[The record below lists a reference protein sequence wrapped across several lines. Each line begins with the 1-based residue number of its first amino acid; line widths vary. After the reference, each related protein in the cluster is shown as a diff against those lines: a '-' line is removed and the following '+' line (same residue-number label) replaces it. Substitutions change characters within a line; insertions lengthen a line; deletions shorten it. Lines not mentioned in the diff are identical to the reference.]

1 MSKSISSPNRRTF
14 LKSMGG
20 LIVASGLPAAWAI
33 ENVPASPLPTEH
45 NHAPHPSIGAVYNP
59 YYRPQDWNF
68 LSGRRP
74 EAMPLLGSYDSEIG
88 SISAHMA
95 WARSMGLSYFVAPV
109 RTDIP
114 DWRDK
119 LRMLFLSAKQQTF
132 RVALCLD
139 GDGLGTDAGSA
150 DTLLG
155 NLVDEG
161 AYLRTP
167 DQKPVLFSIGLRSQS
182 TIRPGGVRVELPE
195 SWKQRKTNAREP
207 RRAKEMGAYF
217 GLSLAAANRQGFRK
231 VESRPE
237 QGSRAYSFAFVAL
250 STESDAHDT
259 HLVLPSP
266 DTMRGFDYA
275 IVDGFNNWGYSVPL
289 EPSTRFGRA
298 YAVEIRKWIDQIGE
312 KLA

>member
-1 MSKSISSPNRRTF
+1 MSKSISSGNRRTF

-20 LIVASGLPAAWAI
+20 LIVASGLPAWAI
-33 ENVPASPLPTEH
+33 ENLPASPLSTEH
-45 NHAPHPSIGAVYNP
+45 NHAPRPSIGAVYNP

-74 EAMPLLGSYDSEIG
+74 EVMPLLGSYDSEIG

-114 DWRDK
+114 EWRDK

-132 RVALCLD
+132 RVALCMD
-139 GDGLGTDAGSA
+139 GDGLGTDDGSPDA
-150 DTLLG
+150 FLG
-155 NLVDEG
+155 NLVDER

-167 DQKPVLFSIGLRSQS
+167 DQKPVLFSIGLRSQN
-182 TIRPGGVRVELPE
+182 TIRPGGVRVELPA
-195 SWKQRKTNAREP
+195 SWKQRKINAREP

-217 GLSLAAANRQGFRK
+217 GLSLAAANRLGFRK
-231 VESRPE
+231 VESCPE
-237 QGSRAYSFAFVAL
+237 QGVRTYSFAFIAL
-250 STESDAHDT
+250 STQADAHDT

-266 DTMRGFDYA
+266 STMRGFDFA

-298 YAVEIRKWIDQIGE
+298 YAVEMRKWVNQIGE
-312 KLA
+312 KLV